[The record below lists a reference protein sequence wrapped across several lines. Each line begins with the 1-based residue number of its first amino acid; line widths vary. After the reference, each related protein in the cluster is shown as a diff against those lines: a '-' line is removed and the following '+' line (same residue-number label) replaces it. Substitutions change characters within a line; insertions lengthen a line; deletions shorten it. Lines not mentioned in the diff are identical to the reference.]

1 MCENHSLQD
10 DQTSIGR
17 NLQYIIKQSRMAA
30 PPSQPSD
37 TETTAPIANLKDPPS
52 SQSMKPPPTPT
63 YASSESSAYY
73 VSAKAL
79 LNEGSFEDALATI
92 EEGIESFKSDL
103 LQLGMSEDDAAL
115 HESMAPFHYLYGT
128 TLLYS
133 IEESS
138 DTQQI
143 AQQQALPENPEE
155 DGENAPEDDSEIAWE
170 NLDIA
175 RAIVERMIAGP
186 DMSDK
191 LKLDL
196 AQIYLREG
204 DLHRMNGKYE
214 NAIGDYE
221 SCLLYRQDNPAIG
234 PFDRKIADVHYNLGL
249 SRLLFVAEANT
260 SGEEEAMDEA
270 TQRSMAQHRAQSF
283 HNFYSCAR
291 TLSGQLAIICG
302 LDASEFIAK
311 CESNIPNFKSTGE
324 EDFNVD
330 HPKMAGVK
338 LRKLRENVASL
349 TPPQED
355 SLTFHEIQELLD
367 EIQETIDE
375 AETSEQGVREM
386 ADLKAEISA
395 MVAGT
400 VAEEEATEAAGVTT
414 QINFGS
420 SEAAATTAAAQP
432 LMAVKKKKRPTD
444 DPSDPAKKPRSE

>member
-1 MCENHSLQD
+1 
-10 DQTSIGR
+10 
-17 NLQYIIKQSRMAA
+17 MAA
-30 PPSQPSD
+30 PPSHPSD
-37 TETTAPIANLKDPPS
+37 TETTAPIANLKEPPS
-52 SQSMKPPPTPT
+52 SQPMKPPPTPT
-63 YASSESSAYY
+63 YASAESSTYY
-73 VSAKAL
+73 LSAKAL
-79 LNEGSFEDALATI
+79 LNLGSFEDALATI

-115 HESMAPFHYLYGT
+115 HESMAPLHYLYGT

-143 AQQQALPENPEE
+143 AQQQETPENPEE
-155 DGENAPEDDSEIAWE
+155 DGENAPEDDSQIAWE

-175 RAIVERMIAGP
+175 RAIVERMMEGP
-186 DMSDK
+186 DASDK

-204 DLHRMNGKYE
+204 DLHKMNGKYE

-234 PFDRKIADVHYNLGL
+234 PYDRKIADVHYNLGL
-249 SRLLFVAEANT
+249 SRLMLVAEANAA
-260 SGEEEAMDEA
+260 GEEEAMDEA
-270 TQRSMAQHRAQSF
+270 TQKAMAHHRAQSF
-283 HNFYSCAR
+283 HNFYTCAKIF
-291 TLSGQLAIICG
+291 SGQLANLCG

-311 CESNIPNFKSTGE
+311 CESDIPNFKSTGE
-324 EDFNVD
+324 EDDNVD

-338 LRKLRENVASL
+338 LRKLREHVANLS
-349 TPPQED
+349 PPQED
-355 SLTFHEIQELLD
+355 SQTFHEIQELLD

-395 MVAGT
+395 MVAGA
-400 VAEEEATEAAGVTT
+400 VAEEEATEGGGGVTT
-414 QINFGS
+414 QIGFGS
-420 SEAAATTAAAQP
+420 SEAAATTAVAQP
-432 LMAVKKKKRPTD
+432 LMAVKKKKRPVD
-444 DPSDPAKKPRSE
+444 DQSDSAKKPRSE